1 VTIEAAGLADKE
13 HHMETKTNEENKKP
27 EAKPFWG
34 RTVKSAPAS
43 KSAAKKRARRARYS
57 RVHVITG
64 KAGDI
69 VTIGGTRYKIA
80 PAGNLV
86 KVQ

>member
-1 VTIEAAGLADKE
+1 
-13 HHMETKTNEENKKP
+13 METKKP
-27 EAKPFWG
+27 EVRPFWG

-43 KSAAKKRARRARYS
+43 KSAAKKHERRARYS

-69 VTIGGTRYKIA
+69 VTIGATRYKIA
-80 PAGNLV
+80 PAGNV
-86 KVQ
+86 VEVP